1 MSTDDSPT
9 DANNVSLSRVEAS
22 LDILGGTL
30 VLAGT
35 RIPVHDVAASVAA
48 GLPSARIRD
57 AYGLTEEQIQVAVD
71 HAQANPL
78 LDDPTELRMLRE
90 ATVLSRRIKK
100 RKLTP

>member
-1 MSTDDSPT
+1 MATDDSPT
-9 DANNVSLSRVEAS
+9 DSVSLSRVEAS
-22 LDILGGTL
+22 FDILGGTL

-57 AYGLTEEQIQVAVD
+57 AYGLTEGQITVAVD
-71 HAQANPL
+71 QANPL
-78 LDDPTELRMLRE
+78 LDDLTELRMLRE
-90 ATVLSRRIKK
+90 GTVLSRRIKK